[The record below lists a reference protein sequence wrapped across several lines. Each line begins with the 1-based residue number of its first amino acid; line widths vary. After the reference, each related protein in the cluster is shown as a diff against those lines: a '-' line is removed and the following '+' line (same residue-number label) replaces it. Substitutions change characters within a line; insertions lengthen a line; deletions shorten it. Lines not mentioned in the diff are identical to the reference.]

1 MGDTV
6 PLEGT
11 ALDTEGVKDIELV
24 WGIGAP
30 QDVRG
35 QPTAASL
42 PCSSAGLTRVKCLL
56 LCSSAPWREKTN
68 SK

>member
-42 PCSSAGLTRVKCLL
+42 PCFY
-56 LCSSAPWREKTN
+56 
-68 SK
+68 